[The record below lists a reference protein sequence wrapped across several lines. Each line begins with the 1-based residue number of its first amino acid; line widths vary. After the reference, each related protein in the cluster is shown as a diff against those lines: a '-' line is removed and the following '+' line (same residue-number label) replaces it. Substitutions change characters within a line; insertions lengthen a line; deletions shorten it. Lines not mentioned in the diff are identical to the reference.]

1 MTTFTIL
8 TVCTG
13 NIARSPLA
21 AQLLRFESNDLPSIR
36 VHSAGTGAL
45 VGAPMMPQS
54 KAIATRLGVPAT
66 EEHVAR
72 QITERHVLEADLVL
86 AMSREHRRSSVELTP
101 RALRKAFTVREFARL
116 ANELPP
122 GALAVSEPMLTD
134 DVGDRLRAAVEA
146 VASMRGAL
154 PPLDDPRDDDV
165 IDPYRQSDAVYE
177 QSAAQLT
184 PAVRA
189 VSALL
194 HRAAFGTA

>member
-1 MTTFTIL
+1 MSQFTIL

-13 NIARSPLA
+13 NVARSPLA
-21 AQLLRFESNDLPSIR
+21 AQLLRFELGDLPSVR

-54 KAIATRLGVPAT
+54 KVIATRLGVPAT
-66 EEHVAR
+66 AEHTAR
-72 QITERHVLEADLVL
+72 QLTERDVLEADLVL

-101 RALRKAFTVREFARL
+101 KALRKAFTVREFARL
-116 ANELPP
+116 ASALPL
-122 GALAVSEPMLTD
+122 GALEIHAPMLTD
-134 DVGDRLRAAVEA
+134 DVADRLRAAVET
-146 VASMRGAL
+146 VASMRGGL
-154 PPLDDPRDDDV
+154 PPLDDPRHDDV

-177 QSAAQLT
+177 QSAGQLT

-194 HRAAFGTA
+194 HRAAFGVA